1 MTKKAKATGINPV
14 RSKTPE
20 ASVTGTKKYTSNG
33 IKTWPEDLPR

>member
-14 RSKTPE
+14 RSKTQE
-20 ASVTGTKKYTSNG
+20 ASPTSVNNSTSNR